1 VLIELII
8 GKPLFI
14 VKTRTELYEAI
25 SMNISVP
32 SRIRFAGGLYS
43 ELLDIDIEERKNYI
57 EKKNINFGNFREINN
72 NFSKVSSNLNSKINF
87 SQHLLN
93 INKILAN
100 SIHSHIPIAL
110 VHFLAGLLHPD
121 PDFR

>member
-1 VLIELII
+1 
-8 GKPLFI
+8 
-14 VKTRTELYEAI
+14 
-25 SMNISVP
+25 MHISVP

-43 ELLDIDIEERKNYI
+43 ELLDIDIEVGNNNI
-57 EKKNINFGNFREINN
+57 EKKNINFGNFKEIN
-72 NFSKVSSNLNSKINF
+72 NFSKVSKNLNSKINF

-93 INKILAN
+93 INKILEK
-100 SIHSHIPIAL
+100 SIHSHIPSEL

>member
-1 VLIELII
+1 MELII

-25 SMNISVP
+25 CMNISIP

-43 ELLDIDIEERKNYI
+43 ELLDIDIEGGNDIKIKN
-57 EKKNINFGNFREINN
+57 ENFGNFEINN
-72 NFSKVSSNLNSKINF
+72 NFSKISSNLNSKINF

-93 INKILAN
+93 INKILVK
-100 SIHSHIPIAL
+100 SIQGHIPNEL

-121 PDFR
+121 PDFRYFFF